1 METKIVTKK
10 ELWLAQA
17 PSFNFELGEDEL
29 LELALEKG
37 FVKKVGDNQYEINQE
52 Y

>member
-1 METKIVTKK
+1 MKVTKM
-10 ELWLAQA
+10 ELFKTHA
-17 PSFNFELGEDEL
+17 PSFNFEYDEDQL

-37 FVKKVGDNQYEINQE
+37 FVTVIEGEEDLYLVNEE